1 MSQNKRLTKEEIK
14 EDKFINL
21 VLTSYAFLKDNL
33 RTIIITLAIAVIGVV
48 TYLTYT
54 QNQENKYIL
63 ASANFTKATE
73 TYKEAETNFFDV
85 SSPDETEDG
94 VDEESSEEKA
104 SFQDAE
110 AELRDVFDKYA
121 STKFADKAR
130 FNYAKSLYFQGKY
143 TEARAQFEKV
153 IESSKPENQIYVL
166 YAHKAIGNCYEQEGN
181 YTKAITAYDAK
192 AFPDTPQI
200 APEIRQYVLSYAKY
214 NQALCHEKLDAVE
227 DAQATYKEIIDE
239 FKLTVNH
246 GIEQRSVEL
255 INDAK
260 EVILMVEEPID
271 VTKAEHSETEELY
284 FEALMEYTD
293 AIRTYKVKKDIEG
306 GLSSEIRKRIRSFE
320 DVSTEMIGNVLSA
333 RKSERSGFQS
343 TTLNSYNNVVGFEK
357 IGLNRELYELAVLN
371 YDRLAKSGIEESN
384 E

>member
-1 MSQNKRLTKEEIK
+1 MSQNKRLTKEEIQ

-21 VLTSYAFLKDNL
+21 VLASYAFLKDNL
-33 RTIIITLAIAVIGVV
+33 RTIIITLAIAFIGVV

-54 QNQENKYIL
+54 QNQENKYIQ

-85 SSPDETEDG
+85 SSPDETED
-94 VDEESSEEKA
+94 DTTEKASEEKT

-121 STKFADKAR
+121 NTKFANKAR

-143 TEARAQFEKV
+143 PDARAQFEKV
-153 IESSKPENQIYVL
+153 VESSKPDNQIYVL
-166 YAHKAIGNCYEQEGN
+166 YAHKAIGNCYEQEGD
-181 YTKAITAYDAK
+181 YAKAITTYDAK
-192 AFPDTPQI
+192 AFPDTLQI
-200 APEIRQYVLSYAKY
+200 APEIRRYVLTNAKY
-214 NQALCHEKLDAVE
+214 NQALCHEKLNAVE

-239 FKLTVNH
+239 FMSTVNQ
-246 GIEQRSVEL
+246 GIEQRSIEL

-271 VTKAEHSETEELY
+271 VTKAEHSETEALY

-333 RKSERSGFQS
+333 RKSEKSGFQS

-371 YDRLAKSGIEESN
+371 YDRLAISGTEESN

>member
-1 MSQNKRLTKEEIK
+1 MSQNKRLTKEEIQ

-33 RTIIITLAIAVIGVV
+33 RTIIITIAIAVIGVV
-48 TYLTYT
+48 AYLTYT
-54 QNQENKYIL
+54 HNQENKYIQ
-63 ASANFTKATE
+63 ASANFNKATE

-85 SSPDETEDG
+85 SSPDETVD
-94 VDEESSEEKA
+94 VTDEEASEEKA
-104 SFQDAE
+104 SFEDAE
-110 AELRDVFDKYA
+110 SELRDVFDKYA
-121 STKFADKAR
+121 NTKFADKAR

-143 TEARAQFEKV
+143 SDAREQFEKIV
-153 IESSKPENQIYVL
+153 ETSRPENQIYVL
-166 YAHKAIGNCYEQEGN
+166 YAHKAIGNCYEQEGD
-181 YTKAITAYDAK
+181 YAKAITTYEAK

-200 APEIRQYVLSYAKY
+200 SPAIRQYVLSNAKY

-239 FKLTVNH
+239 FKSTVYQ
-246 GIEQRSVEL
+246 GIEQRSLEL

-260 EVILMVEEPID
+260 AVILLVEDPLD
-271 VTKAEHSETEELY
+271 VTKAEHSVTEELY

-293 AIRTYKVKKDIEG
+293 ALRTYKVKKDIEG
-306 GLSSEIRKRIRSFE
+306 GLESETRKRIRSFE
-320 DVSTEMIGNVLSA
+320 DVSTEMIANVLSA
-333 RKSERSGFQS
+333 RKSEKSGFQS

-371 YDRLAKSGIEESN
+371 YDRLAMSGTEVSN